1 MFFDLVDAI
10 HICPT
15 RTFSDLGS
23 TLIKIGINGFGRIG
37 RNVYRA
43 ALESNGLGKD
53 FEIIAVNDIA
63 PIDSLAYM
71 LKWDSIYGKLG
82 KTVKVEG
89 TAINVGERKLEITQ
103 VKDPAEIPWK
113 RLGAEVVIESTGL
126 FTEKEKAA
134 KHLTAG
140 ARKVLISAPGKDVD
154 ITLVLGVNFD
164 MYDKVKHNVI
174 SMASCT
180 TGSLAPPAKVIN
192 DKFGIEK
199 GMMTTIHAYTGD
211 QKLIDMPHKDFRRG
225 RAASLSIIPTSTG
238 AAKAIG
244 EVIPALKG
252 KMNGFAL
259 RVPTPCGSITDLSF
273 TIKREA
279 TAEELNKALKDA
291 SDGKMKGIM
300 EYCTEPIVSSDII
313 GNTHSAVIDSLST
326 MVIGGKGNFAKILSW
341 YDNEWGY
348 SNRVV
353 ELAQKLL

>member
-1 MFFDLVDAI
+1 M
-10 HICPT
+10 
-15 RTFSDLGS
+15 GS
-23 TLIKIGINGFGRIG
+23 ALIKIGINGFGRIG

-43 ALESNGLGKD
+43 ALENNGFGKD
-53 FEIIAVNDIA
+53 FDIVAVNDIA

-71 LKWDSIYGKLG
+71 LRWDSIYGKLDRQ
-82 KTVKVEG
+82 VKVEG
-89 TAINVGERKLEITQ
+89 TAINVGGRKLEITQ
-103 VKDPAEIPWK
+103 AKDPLEIPWK
-113 RLGAEVVIESTGL
+113 KLGVDVAIESTGL
-126 FTEKEKAA
+126 FTEKDKAA
-134 KHLTAG
+134 KHLAAG

-154 ITLVLGVNFD
+154 VTLVLGVNFE
-164 MYDKVKHNVI
+164 MYDKAKHNVI

-199 GMMTTIHAYTGD
+199 GVMTTIHAYTGD
-211 QKLIDMPHKDFRRG
+211 QRLVDLPHKDFRRG

-252 KMNGFAL
+252 RMNGFAL

-273 TIKREA
+273 TTKQEV
-279 TAEELNKALKDA
+279 TADDLNKALKEA
-291 SDGKMKGIM
+291 AEGKMKGII
-300 EYCTEPIVSSDII
+300 EYCTEPIVSTDII
-313 GNTHSAVIDSLST
+313 GNPHSAVIDSLLT
-326 MVIGGKGNFAKILSW
+326 MVVGGKGNFAKILSW

-348 SNRVV
+348 SNRIV

>member
-1 MFFDLVDAI
+1 M
-10 HICPT
+10 
-15 RTFSDLGS
+15 GS
-23 TLIKIGINGFGRIG
+23 ALIKIGINGFGRIG

-43 ALESNGLGKD
+43 ALENNGFGKD
-53 FEIIAVNDIA
+53 FDIVAVNDIA

-71 LKWDSIYGKLG
+71 LRWDSIYGKLDRQ
-82 KTVKVEG
+82 VKVEG
-89 TAINVGERKLEITQ
+89 TAINVGGRKLEITQ
-103 VKDPAEIPWK
+103 AKDPLEIPWK
-113 RLGAEVVIESTGL
+113 KLGVDVAIESTGL
-126 FTEKEKAA
+126 FTEKDKAA

-140 ARKVLISAPGKDVD
+140 ARKVLVSAPGKDVD
-154 ITLVLGVNFD
+154 VTLVLGVNFE
-164 MYDKVKHNVI
+164 MYDKAKHNVI

-199 GMMTTIHAYTGD
+199 GVMTTIHAYTGD
-211 QKLIDMPHKDFRRG
+211 QRLVDLPHKDFRRG

-252 KMNGFAL
+252 RMNGFAL

-273 TIKREA
+273 TTKQEV
-279 TAEELNKALKDA
+279 TADDLNKALKEA
-291 SDGKMKGIM
+291 AEGKMKGII
-300 EYCTEPIVSSDII
+300 EYCTEPIVSTDII
-313 GNTHSAVIDSLST
+313 GNPHSAVIDSLLT
-326 MVIGGKGNFAKILSW
+326 MVVGGKGNFAKILSW

-348 SNRVV
+348 SNRIV

>member
-1 MFFDLVDAI
+1 
-10 HICPT
+10 
-15 RTFSDLGS
+15 
-23 TLIKIGINGFGRIG
+23 LIKIGINGFGRIG

-43 ALESNGLGKD
+43 ALENNGFGKD
-53 FEIIAVNDIA
+53 FDIVAVNDIA

-71 LKWDSIYGKLG
+71 LRWDSIYGKLDRQ
-82 KTVKVEG
+82 VKVEG
-89 TAINVGERKLEITQ
+89 TAINVGGRKLEITQ
-103 VKDPAEIPWK
+103 AKDPLEIPWK
-113 RLGAEVVIESTGL
+113 KLGVDVAIESTGL
-126 FTEKEKAA
+126 FTEKDKAA

-140 ARKVLISAPGKDVD
+140 ARKVLVSAPGKDVD
-154 ITLVLGVNFD
+154 VTLVLGVNFE
-164 MYDKVKHNVI
+164 MYDKAKHNVI

-199 GMMTTIHAYTGD
+199 GVMTTIHAYTGD
-211 QKLIDMPHKDFRRG
+211 QRLVDLPHKDFRRG

-252 KMNGFAL
+252 RMNGFAL

-273 TIKREA
+273 TTKQEV
-279 TAEELNKALKDA
+279 TADDLNKALKEA
-291 SDGKMKGIM
+291 AEGKMKGII
-300 EYCTEPIVSSDII
+300 EYCTEPIVSTDII
-313 GNTHSAVIDSLST
+313 GNPHSAVIDSLLT
-326 MVIGGKGNFAKILSW
+326 MVVGGKGNFAKMLSW

-348 SNRVV
+348 SNRIV

>member
-1 MFFDLVDAI
+1 M
-10 HICPT
+10 
-15 RTFSDLGS
+15 GS
-23 TLIKIGINGFGRIG
+23 ALIKIGINGFGRIG

-43 ALESNGLGKD
+43 ALENNGFGKD
-53 FEIIAVNDIA
+53 FDIVAVNDIA

-71 LKWDSIYGKLG
+71 LRWDSIYGKLDRQ
-82 KTVKVEG
+82 VKVEG
-89 TAINVGERKLEITQ
+89 TAINVGGRKLEITQ
-103 VKDPAEIPWK
+103 AKDPLEIPWK
-113 RLGAEVVIESTGL
+113 KLGVDVAIESTGL
-126 FTEKEKAA
+126 FTEKDKAA
-134 KHLTAG
+134 KHLAAG

-154 ITLVLGVNFD
+154 VTLVLGVNFE
-164 MYDKVKHNVI
+164 MYDKAKHNVI

-199 GMMTTIHAYTGD
+199 GVMTTIHAYTGD
-211 QKLIDMPHKDFRRG
+211 QRLVDLPHKDFRRG

-252 KMNGFAL
+252 RMNGFAL

-273 TIKREA
+273 TTKQEV
-279 TAEELNKALKDA
+279 TADDLNKALKEA
-291 SDGKMKGIM
+291 AEGKMKGII
-300 EYCTEPIVSSDII
+300 EYCTEPIVSTDII
-313 GNTHSAVIDSLST
+313 GNPHSAVIDSLLT
-326 MVIGGKGNFAKILSW
+326 MVVGGKGNFAKMLSW

-348 SNRVV
+348 SNRIV